1 MLPLVRF
8 FCWYALV
15 LDKSISTTK
24 YSLSNLFL
32 IFLISA
38 VFPTP
43 LIPVNSMVSEEL
55 NSVLFNKFDNRLISS
70 ILLYNCV
77 SVKFVFVILA
87 I

>member
-1 MLPLVRF
+1 MLPLVKF

-55 NSVLFNKFDNRLISS
+55 N
-70 ILLYNCV
+70 
-77 SVKFVFVILA
+77 
-87 I
+87 